1 MGMVDMASQGGPRVI
16 GDEELAVW
24 GKVIPPPELKGG
36 KRLVAHKVRVYPK
49 PRQEEYLVDCVDADR
64 YAFNRALDLWQQMYR
79 ETGKASAY
87 EVRKALIAEK
97 SERSPWLCEVA
108 ACVVKNAVAGVG
120 DAFARFF
127 AGQNRYP
134 KFKKRKG
141 KSSKRSFKADNGPGT
156 FSVRDRG
163 NSRRPGLRIPLPA
176 GIDPD
181 EFGLVKMA
189 EPVRFDGEL
198 RGVVISQDPAGRWF
212 ASIAVAVSETAPPAR
227 ESQAAGGVDLGA
239 RHLVAESDGTL
250 HPNPEPLKACQKK
263 RARLQRQLARRTPG
277 SGGWLDTK
285 KRLGR
290 VEAHIAD
297 LRSDATHKAT
307 RAVADRYS
315 TLGIETLNVAGML
328 QNKRIA
334 ATLHDAAIGETRR
347 QLVYKSHWG
356 ATTLVRADMWFP
368 SSKRCGGCGT
378 INDKLKPEKHWTC
391 PCCGARHHR
400 DANSAVNLKKV
411 AEAVTMQVGG
421 VPPELTRMES
431 TAMPPTGHPDGPQPG
446 SKKSELLQ
454 VG

>member
-1 MGMVDMASQGGPRVI
+1 MGMVDVASPGGPRVI
-16 GDEELAVW
+16 GDEGLAVW
-24 GKVIPPPELKGG
+24 GEVIPPPDLAGG
-36 KRLVAHKVRVYPK
+36 KRLVADKVRVYPK

-79 ETGKASAY
+79 ETGRASVY
-87 EVRKALIAEK
+87 EVRKALTAEK

-108 ACVVKNAVAGVG
+108 ACVSKNAVADVG

-127 AGQNRYP
+127 AGQNGYP
-134 KFKKRKG
+134 KFKKRKGKG

-163 NSRRPGLRIPLPA
+163 NHRRPGLRIPLLA

-181 EFGLVKMA
+181 EFGLIKMA
-189 EPVRFDGEL
+189 EPVRFGGEL

-212 ASIAVAVSETAPPAR
+212 ASITVAASETSPPAR

-239 RHLVAESDGTL
+239 RHLVADSDGTL
-250 HPNPEPLKACQKK
+250 HPNPELLRACQRK

-290 VEAHIAD
+290 VEARIAD

-347 QLVYKSHWG
+347 QLVYKSHLG
-356 ATTLVRADMWFP
+356 GTTLVGADMWFP
-368 SSKRCGGCGT
+368 SSKRCGNCGAV
-378 INDKLKPEKHWTC
+378 NDKLKSEEHWTR

-400 DANSAVNLKKV
+400 DANSAGNLKKV
-411 AEAVTMQVGG
+411 AEAVVKQVGG
-421 VPPELTRMES
+421 VSPPNQRGWRARQCPDRIPGRVATRLE
-431 TAMPPTGHPDGPQPG
+431 
-446 SKKSELLQ
+446 EI
-454 VG
+454 